1 MPLVNW
7 ADHFAAKGLCILALL
22 AQTLLPQNAFSDPV
36 AKAEAGASKKSTSGS
51 NIARLSP
58 RPIGEIRTRP
68 IELVGEVVDAW
79 CWSSGVMGE
88 GRGEKHK
95 ACGLLCVL
103 GGVSSGI
110 VDDKGK
116 LYICAKSKA
125 YKGCAELM
133 GRFVGKRV
141 RVKGWISERGGCSL
155 LKVSDVTELK

>member
-1 MPLVNW
+1 
-7 ADHFAAKGLCILALL
+7 
-22 AQTLLPQNAFSDPV
+22 
-36 AKAEAGASKKSTSGS
+36 
-51 NIARLSP
+51 
-58 RPIGEIRTRP
+58 
-68 IELVGEVVDAW
+68 
-79 CWSSGVMGE
+79 MGE

-110 VDDKGK
+110 VDDDGK

-155 LKVSDVTELK
+155 LKVSDVVELK

>member
-1 MPLVNW
+1 
-7 ADHFAAKGLCILALL
+7 
-22 AQTLLPQNAFSDPV
+22 
-36 AKAEAGASKKSTSGS
+36 
-51 NIARLSP
+51 
-58 RPIGEIRTRP
+58 
-68 IELVGEVVDAW
+68 
-79 CWSSGVMGE
+79 MGE

-110 VDDKGK
+110 VDDNGK

-155 LKVSDVTELK
+155 LKISDVTELR